1 MACTYMQYSPLTNWG
16 VVIIMVNNNY
26 NEGIITWAKMSFKR
40 LVVCDSLIDC
50 GKWGQ
55 TGKVDLNN
63 NGFRFFAVRSYSRM
77 SEVRV

>member
-40 LVVCDSLIDC
+40 LLVCDSLIGC

-55 TGKVDLNN
+55 TAKVDFIS
-63 NGFRFFAVRSYSRM
+63 FRFFAVRSYSRM